1 MSANS
6 EAHQIRLA
14 GPWQT
19 SNEAGTDERIK
30 LPFVCKQNEK
40 ELVARRTFQ
49 GSEGILAAKRVH
61 VRVAFQGTRPNVQLN
76 DKPLTPKPESLQAGC
91 LEFDATGL
99 LQKSNLLALSGLAQ
113 PNDTVTDVCL
123 LIFEQ

>member
-1 MSANS
+1 MAAYS

-19 SNEAGTDERIK
+19 SNSAGTDQRIK
-30 LPFVCKQNEK
+30 LPFVSTEDEKQLE
-40 ELVARRTFQ
+40 ARRTFQ
-49 GSEGILAAKRVH
+49 GSEGILAAKRIH
-61 VRVAFQGTRPNVQLN
+61 VRVAFQGMEPNVQLN
-76 DKPLTPKPESLQAGC
+76 GKPLTPKRESSQTGC

-99 LQKSNLLALSGLAQ
+99 LQKSNLLILHCLKQ
-113 PNDTVTDVCL
+113 PDDTVTDVCL